1 MTTSATTLLGLALP
15 VDGELYGTWGDT
27 VNDSITSLLDTAVAG
42 TTTLSAD
49 ANVTLSTTD
58 LAANQAR
65 QAIILW
71 TAGGTVTRT
80 ITAPAR
86 SKPYILINKTS
97 GTQNIKLVGAGPTTG
112 ITLGAGENCVAAWNG
127 VDFIKISSS
136 GGATGGPGNGF
147 VYENDITVTEDYTIT
162 TDKNAMSA
170 GPLTID
176 SGITVTV
183 PSGSVWTIL

>member
-1 MTTSATTLLGLALP
+1 
-15 VDGELYGTWGDT
+15 
-27 VNDSITSLLDTAVAG
+27 
-42 TTTLSAD
+42 
-49 ANVTLSTTD
+49 
-58 LAANQAR
+58 
-65 QAIILW
+65 
-71 TAGGTVTRT
+71 
-80 ITAPAR
+80 
-86 SKPYILINKTS
+86 
-97 GTQNIKLVGAGPTTG
+97 
-112 ITLGAGENCVAAWNG
+112 LGAGENCVAAWNG